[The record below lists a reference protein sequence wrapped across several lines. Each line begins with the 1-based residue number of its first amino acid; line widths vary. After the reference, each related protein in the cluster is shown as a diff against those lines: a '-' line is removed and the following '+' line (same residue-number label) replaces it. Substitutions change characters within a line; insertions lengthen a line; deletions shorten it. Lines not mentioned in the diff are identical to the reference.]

1 MRREIERKIMN
12 ASFNTLACSG
22 LCEVSSIEMTAIDG
36 GHPAVRVGLFLLGY
50 AAEKVMD
57 ELLSGPGLLE
67 IYQQAGLM
75 D

>member
-1 MRREIERKIMN
+1 MN
-12 ASFNTLACSG
+12 ADILSG
-22 LCEVSSIEMTAIDG
+22 NLCDVTANELTAIDG

-57 ELLSGPGLLE
+57 ELLSGPGMLE